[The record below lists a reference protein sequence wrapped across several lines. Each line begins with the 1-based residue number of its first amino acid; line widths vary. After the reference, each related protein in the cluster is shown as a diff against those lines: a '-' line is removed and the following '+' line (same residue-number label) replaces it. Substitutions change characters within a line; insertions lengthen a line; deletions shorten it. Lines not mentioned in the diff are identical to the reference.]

1 MRIVSSFALLA
12 TLALST
18 VAHAQAPA
26 TQAATSAPAKYTT
39 EDTDVGTLLD
49 NPATKPILVKYLPE
63 LVNSPQI
70 DMARSMTLR
79 TMQNYAPD
87 KLTDDTLTRIDAEL
101 AKVAVK

>member
-26 TQAATSAPAKYTT
+26 TQATSAPAKYTT